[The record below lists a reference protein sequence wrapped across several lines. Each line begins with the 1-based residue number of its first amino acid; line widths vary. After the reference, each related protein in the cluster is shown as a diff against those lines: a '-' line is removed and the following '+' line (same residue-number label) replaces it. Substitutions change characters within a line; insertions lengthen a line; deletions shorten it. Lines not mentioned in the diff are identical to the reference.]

1 MNRRSFLQSL
11 ATAATA
17 LACPWKLLASPAAD
31 ATPLAQPRAQ
41 AATVPCCGEP
51 DSITITITG
60 LTYDGNSGDFW
71 QTGREYTYKC
81 GKLAGVGPE
90 WRSKF
95 A

>member
-1 MNRRSFLQSL
+1 VPVE
-11 ATAATA
+11 TAGVASGGRDTA
-17 LACPWKLLASPAAD
+17 GPA
-31 ATPLAQPRAQ
+31 
-41 AATVPCCGEP
+41 

>member
-17 LACPWKLLASPAAD
+17 LACPWRLLASPVPAA
-31 ATPLAQPRAQ
+31 APRPQPRTQ
-41 AATVPCCGEP
+41 TETVPCCGEP
-51 DSITITITG
+51 DSITVTITG
-60 LTYDGNSGDFW
+60 LTYDSDSGDCW